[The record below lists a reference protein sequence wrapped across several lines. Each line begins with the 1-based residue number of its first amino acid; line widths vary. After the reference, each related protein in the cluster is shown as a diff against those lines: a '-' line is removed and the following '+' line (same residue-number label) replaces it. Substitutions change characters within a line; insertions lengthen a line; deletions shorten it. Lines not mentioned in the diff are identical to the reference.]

1 MPLIVIEGLD
11 GSGGQTQTDFLK
23 ELFKLNK
30 VPFSFVKSPDYKH
43 AVGQLFSDYLAGKV
57 DLTTEQVFLL
67 CAADVLNSI
76 PKIKKG
82 LEQDHFVIADRYIT
96 STLAYRD
103 ARGFPM
109 SKGLKLIE
117 SLDFPKADLIIY
129 LDIKPETSMKRK
141 KGEKGSLDLH
151 EQDVEYLRKV
161 RKSYEKEIAK
171 NIMGKWVVI
180 DGEKS
185 IENVNKEI
193 LKLIKK
199 HFKNRLGL

>member
-1 MPLIVIEGLD
+1 MPFIVIEGLD
-11 GSGGQTQTDFLK
+11 GAGGQTQTDLLK
-23 ELFKLNK
+23 EVFKMNK

-43 AVGQLFSDYLAGKV
+43 PVGQLFSEYLTGKV

-67 CAADVLNSI
+67 CAMDVLNSV

-82 LEQDHFVIADRYIT
+82 LKEDHFVIADRYIT

-103 ARGFPM
+103 AKGFPT

-117 SLDFPKADLIIY
+117 LLDFPKADLIIF

-141 KGEKGSLDLH
+141 REEKGNLDIH
-151 EQDVEYLRKV
+151 EQDAEYLRKV
-161 RKSYEKEIAK
+161 RESYHKEIDK

-185 IENVNKEI
+185 IKDVNREI

-199 HFKNRLGL
+199 HFKSRLGE